1 MPSRQPALSRATGFD
16 MASERTFMTDTDQHP
31 MPEPDDG
38 APPPREPVF
47 NLPGII
53 VAVIAFMVL
62 VEAVRS
68 YVISGEVDTWLMLQA
83 AFIPARYGG
92 PVDGSW
98 FWSPVTYS
106 LLHGGWT
113 HLILNCVWLAAFG
126 AVVARRI
133 GTQRFVLFWIAS
145 AVASAAF
152 FGLLHRGE
160 VVVMVGASGVIS
172 ALMGA
177 ASRFAFS
184 GSGFIGAASHLRPRL
199 SLSQT
204 LANRT
209 AFTFLAIWFG
219 INLLAGFGVSPGSG
233 EATIAWE
240 AHLGGFLFGFF
251 CFDYFDPIPEE
262 PRNLR
267 A

>member
-1 MPSRQPALSRATGFD
+1 
-16 MASERTFMTDTDQHP
+16 MTDFDRNP
-31 MPEPDDG
+31 MPEPEDQ

-47 NLPGII
+47 NLPRII
-53 VAVIAFMVL
+53 VAVIAFMAL

-68 YVISGEVDTWLMLQA
+68 YAISGEVETWLMLQA
-83 AFIPARYGG
+83 AFIPARYDG
-92 PVDGSW
+92 PVDGAW
-98 FWSPVTYS
+98 LWSPVTYS

-113 HLILNCVWLAAFG
+113 HLILNAVWLAAFG

-133 GTQRFVLFWIAS
+133 GNLRFVLFWVASAIAS
-145 AVASAAF
+145 AVF

-184 GSGFIGAASHLRPRL
+184 GAGFIGAASHLRPRL

-204 LANRT
+204 LANRS
-209 AFTFLAIWFG
+209 AFTFLAVWFG

-233 EATIAWE
+233 EVAIAWE

-251 CFDYFDPIPEE
+251 CFDYFDRQPEE
-262 PRNLR
+262 HRLPPV
-267 A
+267 